1 MPTDGRTQTYGF
13 LDQLSTEQLLNL
25 LRADFD
31 SSEDGDDE
39 QIFQILEVIEKRE
52 RERAPDSLP
61 DAAQAWE
68 DFQTYFNTPD
78 GTGRSLYPMRDSAG
92 KSAAGTARRRRRPLK
107 RLLPL
112 SATVAALTVSC
123 MVTAQAIGFDIFG
136 ALAQWTAET
145 FRFEMGAADPASE
158 ALRQAVQGTFDE
170 CGVMIPAPIWYPEGS
185 MLARDISVS
194 KDTEAS
200 VILCGFTCGDQSFF
214 IEVQQYYQND
224 RIPSY
229 TLEKDAAEVEEYS
242 SNGRLFYI
250 MSNLSSSRAVYSSD
264 QTIMVI
270 NGDLSLETLKQ
281 IIDSIGE

>member
-136 ALAQWTAET
+136 ALAQWTEDT
-145 FRFEMGAADPASE
+145 LHFVTGTTDPASE
-158 ALRQAVQGTFDE
+158 ALRQVVQGAFDE
-170 CGVMIPAPIWYPEGS
+170 CGVTIPAPAWYPEGTKR
-185 MLARDISVS
+185 AKDIDVAEMERSTLVMCEFQCS
-194 KDTEAS
+194 DKY
-200 VILCGFTCGDQSFF
+200 FF
-214 IEVQQYYQND
+214 IEVQQYHEND
-224 RIPSY
+224 RVPGY
-229 TLEKDAAEVEEYS
+229 TLEKDVSEVEEYS

-250 MSNLSSSRAVYSSD
+250 TSNLSSSRAIYSSN

-270 NGDLSLETLKQ
+270 NGDLSLETLKH

>member
-136 ALAQWTAET
+136 ALAQWTEDT
-145 FRFEMGAADPASE
+145 FHFITGATDPATE
-158 ALRQAVQGTFDE
+158 ALRQAVQGAFDE
-170 CGVMIPAPIWYPEGS
+170 CGVMIPAPDWYPEGT
-185 MLARDISVS
+185 MLASDIDIAESM
-194 KDTEAS
+194 KCTL
-200 VILCGFTCGDQSFF
+200 ILCEFECNDEYFF
-214 IEVQQYYQND
+214 IEVQQYHENAL
-224 RIPSY
+224 ISGS
-229 TLEKDAAEVEEYS
+229 TFEKDPLNVEEYS

-250 MSNLSSSRAVYSSD
+250 MSNLAISRATCSTE
-264 QTIMVI
+264 QTVI
-270 NGDLSLETLKQ
+270 TIGGNLSLDILKQ
-281 IIDSIGE
+281 IIDSIGG

>member
-136 ALAQWTAET
+136 ALAQWTEDT
-145 FRFEMGAADPASE
+145 LHFVTGTTDPASE
-158 ALRQAVQGTFDE
+158 ALRQVVQGAFDE
-170 CGVMIPAPIWYPEGS
+170 CGVTIPAPAWYPEGTKR
-185 MLARDISVS
+185 AKDIDV
-194 KDTEAS
+194 
-200 VILCGFTCGDQSFF
+200 
-214 IEVQQYYQND
+214 
-224 RIPSY
+224 
-229 TLEKDAAEVEEYS
+229 AE
-242 SNGRLFYI
+242 
-250 MSNLSSSRAVYSSD
+250 M
-264 QTIMVI
+264 
-270 NGDLSLETLKQ
+270 
-281 IIDSIGE
+281 

>member
-52 RERAPDSLP
+52 RECAPDSLP

-194 KDTEAS
+194 KDS
-200 VILCGFTCGDQSFF
+200 DSSIIICGFTCGEQYFF
-214 IEVQQYYQND
+214 IQVQQYYQDN
-224 RIPSY
+224 RVSGY
-229 TLEKDAAEVEEYS
+229 TLEKDDSEVEEYL
-242 SNGRLFYI
+242 SNDRLFYI
-250 MSNLSSSRAVYSSD
+250 MSNLSSNRAVYSSD
-264 QTIMVI
+264 QSIMVVG
-270 NGDLSLETLKQ
+270 GDLSLEDLKQ
-281 IIDSIGE
+281 IIDSMGE